1 MKRKAREVVFQLR
14 RKIRCVLGDL
24 FSTHKGVAN
33 KSTNLC
39 QNPEHMVGKIL
50 GRKWITGPDCQRVNE
65 KTPIFAIA
73 QFLVNEKNKTE
84 LNTEIFHDF

>member
-1 MKRKAREVVFQLR
+1 MDHWSGL
-14 RKIRCVLGDL
+14 
-24 FSTHKGVAN
+24 SKG
-33 KSTNLC
+33 
-39 QNPEHMVGKIL
+39 E
-50 GRKWITGPDCQRVNE
+50 R